1 MRLKPGEKQAQ
12 GRRTR
17 AMTATTD
24 SKSQA
29 GVTTAEGMTVDGPWD
44 IEVRGLWK
52 SFGALPVLRGLSL
65 RVRAGERLVIVG
77 PNGSGKTTLI
87 RILATL
93 LRPSRGE
100 VRVAGFD
107 TRRQGDEVRRHV
119 GVLCHQALLYGELT
133 ARENIEFYGRMYG
146 VADPAGR
153 ASELL
158 RTVGLEGQANTMTR
172 TLSRGMQQRLAL
184 ARAIVHEPLVLL
196 LDEPD
201 TGLDQHGAGVLR
213 DLVTDGA
220 AQGRTTLL
228 TTHNLERDLEMADR
242 VAILNGGRMVFS
254 ASRESLDVARLKEA
268 YHHHTRRTA

>member
-1 MRLKPGEKQAQ
+1 
-12 GRRTR
+12 
-17 AMTATTD
+17 MTATTD

-29 GVTTAEGMTVDGPWD
+29 KATTAEGMTADGPWD
-44 IEVRGLWK
+44 IDVRGLWK
-52 SFGALPVLRGLSL
+52 SFGASPVLRGLNL
-65 RVRAGERLVIVG
+65 RVRAGECLVIVG

-93 LRPSRGE
+93 LRSSRGQ

-133 ARENIEFYGRMYG
+133 ARENLEFYGRMYG
-146 VADPAGR
+146 VADTAGR
-153 ASELL
+153 AAELL
-158 RTVGLEGQANTMTR
+158 RMVGLEKQATTLTR

-201 TGLDQHGAGVLR
+201 TGLDQHGSGVLHN
-213 DLVTDGA
+213 LVAEGA
-220 AQGRTTLL
+220 VQGRTTLL
-228 TTHNLERDLEMADR
+228 TTHNLERSLGVADR
-242 VAILNGGRMVFS
+242 VAVLNGGRIVFS
-254 ASRESLDVARLKEA
+254 ARREELDVERFREA
-268 YHHHTRRTA
+268 YHRYTRPTA